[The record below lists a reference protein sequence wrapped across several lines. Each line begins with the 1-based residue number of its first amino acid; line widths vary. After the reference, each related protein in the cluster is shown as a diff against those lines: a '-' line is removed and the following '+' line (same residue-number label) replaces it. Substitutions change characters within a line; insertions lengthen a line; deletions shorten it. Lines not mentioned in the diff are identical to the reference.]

1 MSHPGTW
8 LAGAVES
15 ALNGYLALD
24 PEVRTR
30 LTSLN
35 GKVICIALKGFD
47 LKLYFLPVD
56 ERIEVLDHYEGEPD
70 TVLIGTPT
78 DLFRLATLQ
87 SEEKLFDS
95 GVEFHG
101 DTELGEHLREILSGT
116 EIDWEELLSRVTG
129 DPLARQLGNVARGVA
144 DTFATGTATLQ
155 QDVSEY
161 LREESRLLPTVIEVD
176 NFLEDVDRL
185 RLDTDRLEAR
195 VQRLEA
201 ALKKDKV

>member
-15 ALNGYLALD
+15 AMNGYLALD

-30 LTSLN
+30 LTSLD

-47 LKLYFLPVD
+47 LRLYFLPGE
-56 ERIEVLDHYEGEPD
+56 ERIEVLSHYEGEPD
-70 TVLIGTPT
+70 TLLVGTPT
-78 DLFRLATLQ
+78 DLLRLAALQ
-87 SEEKLFDS
+87 SEEKLFET

-101 DTELGEHLREILSGT
+101 DTELGEQFREILSGA

-129 DPLARQLGNVARGVA
+129 DALARQLGNLARGVA
-144 DTFATGTATLQ
+144 DTVTKGAATLR

-161 LREESRLLPTVIEVD
+161 LREESRLLPTAIEVD
-176 NFLEDVDRL
+176 NFLEDVDHL

-201 ALKKDKV
+201 ALRKDKV

>member
-1 MSHPGTW
+1 MSPAGTW

-24 PEVRTR
+24 PEVRSR

-35 GKVICIALKGFD
+35 GKVVCIALKGFD
-47 LKLYFLPVD
+47 LRLYFLPVD
-56 ERIEVLDHYEGEPD
+56 ERIEVLSHYEGEPD
-70 TVLIGTPT
+70 TLFIGTPT
-78 DLFRLATLQ
+78 DLLRLATLQ
-87 SEEKLFDS
+87 SEETLFDS

-101 DTELGEHLREILSGT
+101 DTEIGEQFRDILSAA
-116 EIDWEELLSRVTG
+116 EIDWEELLSRITG
-129 DPLARQLGNVARGVA
+129 DPLAHQLGNVARGLA
-144 DTFATGTATLQ
+144 DTLAKGAATLR

-161 LREESRLLPTVIEVD
+161 LREESRLLPTAIEVD

-195 VQRLEA
+195 VQRLET

>member
-15 ALNGYLALD
+15 AMNGYLALD

-30 LTSLN
+30 LRSLD

-47 LKLYFLPVD
+47 LRLYFVAAE
-56 ERIEVLDHYEGEPD
+56 ERIEVLSHYEGEPD
-70 TVLIGTPT
+70 TLLVGSPT
-78 DLFRLATLQ
+78 DLLRLVALQ
-87 SEEKLFDS
+87 AEEKLFDT

-101 DTELGEHLREILSGT
+101 DTELGEKFREILIGA
-116 EIDWEELLSRVTG
+116 EIDWEELLSHVTG
-129 DPLARQLGNVARGVA
+129 DPLAHQLGNLARGVA
-144 DTFATGTATLQ
+144 DTIAKGAATLR

-161 LREESRLLPTVIEVD
+161 LREESSLLPTAIEVD
-176 NFLEDVDRL
+176 NLLEDVDRL

-195 VQRLEA
+195 IQRLEA
-201 ALKKDKV
+201 ALRKDKV